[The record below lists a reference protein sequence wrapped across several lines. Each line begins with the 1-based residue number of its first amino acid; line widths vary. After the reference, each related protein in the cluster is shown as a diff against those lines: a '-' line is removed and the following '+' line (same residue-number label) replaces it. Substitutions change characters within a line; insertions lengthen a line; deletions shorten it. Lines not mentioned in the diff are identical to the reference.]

1 MDSLTPNQIENIHNR
16 ILPHFNSR
24 DGNFY
29 QNVDNVLELAPEVD
43 RTDLQ
48 CIMNPNFR
56 SIHRKYHN
64 DPKYV
69 EILKKFGQCVYN
81 NFLNGQP
88 EDPIT
93 FKIINPGNVVVI
105 EGYGYDKTTAGR
117 LISWNTRNPMTNQK
131 IDDNQVYRIE
141 RESAVNGEDML
152 NIMNGV
158 EDDDF

>member
-43 RTDLQ
+43 RTDFQ

-69 EILKKFGQCVYN
+69 AILKKFGQCVYN
-81 NFLNGQP
+81 NFLPDYNVSFCFLRNYSQRSNSYKLSYCNFY
-88 EDPIT
+88 DNS
-93 FKIINPGNVVVI
+93 KNP
-105 EGYGYDKTTAGR
+105 
-117 LISWNTRNPMTNQK
+117 
-131 IDDNQVYRIE
+131 
-141 RESAVNGEDML
+141 
-152 NIMNGV
+152 
-158 EDDDF
+158 